1 MQVGGTKQLR
11 LIVVNNLD
19 GFLFVR
25 FNSTGEH
32 NKEYKTKTKETRWM
46 EERERER
53 ERGRAKR
60 TAVSKALRRV
70 GLLPFPV
77 NCSVSAEENGRNL
90 FQALR
95 TEWHRQGASADA
107 VIDSFQHAPV
117 IAVVEDN
124 PSVFS

>member
-46 EERERER
+46 EEREREKGGGQR
-53 ERGRAKR
+53 EQQ
-60 TAVSKALRRV
+60 
-70 GLLPFPV
+70 
-77 NCSVSAEENGRNL
+77 SVKLCDELVYFL
-90 FQALR
+90 FQ
-95 TEWHRQGASADA
+95 
-107 VIDSFQHAPV
+107 
-117 IAVVEDN
+117 
-124 PSVFS
+124 